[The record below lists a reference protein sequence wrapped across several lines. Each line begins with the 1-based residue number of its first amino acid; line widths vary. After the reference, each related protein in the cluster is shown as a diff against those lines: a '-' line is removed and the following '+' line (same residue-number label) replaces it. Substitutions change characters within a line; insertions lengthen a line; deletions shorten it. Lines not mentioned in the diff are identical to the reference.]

1 MLQERGLRITFNDKQ
16 SLFNELLNKHSSIS
30 IHIRNIQGLAIEMF
44 KFYKGLFKLKTRNLL
59 NLRQVSEFS
68 RSLVKTVYHETE
80 SMSYLGPKIWDVLPQ
95 K

>member
-59 NLRQVSEFS
+59 NSRQVSEFS